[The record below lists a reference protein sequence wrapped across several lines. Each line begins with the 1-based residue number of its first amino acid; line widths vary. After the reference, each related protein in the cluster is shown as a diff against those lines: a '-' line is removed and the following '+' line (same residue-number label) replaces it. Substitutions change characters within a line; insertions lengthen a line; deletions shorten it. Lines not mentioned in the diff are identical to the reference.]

1 MFKGQYKFNTPSGLA
16 PLYKAGDMVLNQGRI
31 YKCVLPTQKSPLQSP
46 SNWSFT
52 GNSELYSSAT
62 PPINPVEN
70 QVWIS
75 DNGIAYVWFKDPNGF
90 QWVAI

>member
-1 MFKGQYKFNTPSGLA
+1 MFRGKYKFNTSSGLA

-31 YKCVLPTQKSPLQSP
+31 YRCVSPTQKSPLQVP
-46 SNWSFT
+46 PNWSFT
-52 GNSELYSSAT
+52 GNTELYTSPS

-75 DNGIAYVWFKDPNGF
+75 DSGIAYVWFKDPNGF
-90 QWVAI
+90 QWIEV